1 MRYIVPVEFE
11 VNEESKDRAE
21 AQVREYLEANKL
33 PYSYEFRPARE
44 EGERK
49 GSHMPGSDGVE

>member
-11 VNEESKDRAE
+11 VNEEDKDKAE
-21 AQVREYLEANKL
+21 AQVREYLEKAPFTLEIK
-33 PYSYEFRPARE
+33 SVRE

-49 GSHMPGSDGVE
+49 GSHMPGAEEKT